1 MTEHVVSD
9 EILNNMGS
17 LEGLLSERG
26 YTTATVPMRGETVV
40 RNEFGP
46 GAQPVPVEGLYAPP
60 GVVPQSGTGVVPQ
73 TAVPA
78 QPVQPVVQPQPQPQQ
93 PQISVEQY
101 QAAMAYAQRMQE
113 AAEQAAR
120 EKQEQE
126 DLRFLDSISH
136 LPQVEQDRE
145 ILIRYNK
152 QLEAAYKAQQDEVTT
167 DRERQEEEEQLAA
180 KEQVAWTLAMRN
192 RLPWE
197 NEGVRNALMA
207 APDRRTMDSIVAGLA
222 AYATP
227 RAVAQ
232 TPAQVAAGVVAAPAR
247 GANAGRVP
255 APKQGSG
262 DLSTYLKSKPYVIG
276 Q

>member
-1 MTEHVVSD
+1 MSEHVVD
-9 EILNNMGS
+9 EEILNNMGS

-26 YTTATVPMRGETVV
+26 YTTATVPMQGETVV

-46 GAQPVPVEGLYAPP
+46 GAPPVSAQDPYAAPGASP
-60 GVVPQSGTGVVPQ
+60 QDVSGVVPQPVP
-73 TAVPA
+73 AA
-78 QPVQPVVQPQPQPQQ
+78 QPVQQYVQPQQ

-101 QAAMAYAQRMQE
+101 QAAMAYAQRM
-113 AAEQAAR
+113 EQAA
-120 EKQEQE
+120 QESARNLQEAE
-126 DLRFLDSISH
+126 DLRFLASIEH

-152 QLEAAYKAQQDEVTT
+152 QLEAAYQGVTT
-167 DRERQEEEEQLAA
+167 ERQTELETREEQEQLDA

-197 NEGVRNALMA
+197 NEGVRAAILA

-222 AYATP
+222 QYATP
-227 RAVAQ
+227 ARNGAAQ
-232 TPAQVAAGVVAAPAR
+232 TPAQIAGQVVAAPAR
-247 GANAGRVP
+247 GSNSGTRPNAVKP
-255 APKQGSG
+255 GSG
-262 DLSTYLKSKPYVIG
+262 DLAGYLKSKPYQIG